1 MSSRGAARRGKIL
14 GNRDISAKKLA
25 MYADNP
31 IRYCNL
37 RGQLEGAGGTTGVLD
52 NDQAVRKDALFP
64 ILAAIVGFSLMGTL
78 VAALT
83 LADLIHLGLGR
94 DDGLVA
100 MVMLLVSLILIGAA
114 GFGLFRRSR
123 IRHPDEVCERF
134 DLDPREYKVVSASI
148 MGNRGR
154 LYRVNRICAVP
165 HALFLR
171 TKGHRS
177 YHVALLLSRPYSGK
191 VHDADLFRLTLQM
204 GVIRRALGVRMVSGS
219 IRYAGKLVKVAYSDS
234 LYTSLQRLGT
244 EYEHSVSRWWPENRL
259 SFRDRQR
266 VAVGEVGRSS
276 AIDWPDEYSI

>member
-1 MSSRGAARRGKIL
+1 
-14 GNRDISAKKLA
+14 

-37 RGQLEGAGGTTGVLD
+37 RGQLEGAGGSAELLD
-52 NDQAVRKDALFP
+52 NDQVVRKDSLTPVLVAT
-64 ILAAIVGFSLMGTL
+64 VGFSL
-78 VAALT
+78 VAAIVASLT
-83 LADLIHLGLGR
+83 LAGLIRLGLGR

-100 MVMLLVSLILIGAA
+100 MAILLLSIILIGAA
-114 GFGLFRRSR
+114 GFGLYRRSR
-123 IRHPDEVCERF
+123 IKHPDEICERF
-134 DLDPREYKVVSASI
+134 GLDPREYKVISASI

-165 HALFLR
+165 HAVFLR

-177 YHVALLLSRPYSGK
+177 YHVALLLSRPYSGR

-244 EYEHSVSRWWPENRL
+244 EYEHSVRRWWPENRL

-266 VAVGEVGRSS
+266 AAVGEVGRSS
-276 AIDWPDEYSI
+276 AVDWPDEYSI